1 MSRSMYS
8 MRLAAD
14 RRASAGNRFHAE
26 QEEQT
31 QRQGSL
37 SRRLGPVFA
46 EAAMQAKAAQPCPA
60 KAYKPVHGGYPG

>member
-1 MSRSMYS
+1 MSRFMYS

-14 RRASAGNRFHAE
+14 QRASASNRFHAE
-26 QEEQT
+26 QEEKVK
-31 QRQGSL
+31 RHGNL

-60 KAYKPVHGGYPG
+60 KAYKPTHGGYPG

>member
-14 RRASAGNRFHAE
+14 QRASASNRFHAE
-26 QEEQT
+26 QEEKAK
-31 QRQGSL
+31 RQGSL

-46 EAAMQAKAAQPCPA
+46 EMAAQAANARQGP
-60 KAYKPVHGGYPG
+60 KSGQ